1 MLGSVSASCSLA
13 ARRVDE
19 LLLSKVRLGVVAE
32 LLNFDWIAFSEL
44 ARSLDVSNGN
54 LGAHLSKLVDA
65 GYVEEDKSFVNRR
78 PLTRYRLSKRGRQAF
93 AAHVSQLQSMLE
105 SAN

>member
-1 MLGSVSASCSLA
+1 M
-13 ARRVDE
+13 DE
-19 LLLSKVRLGVVAE
+19 LLLSKVRLGIVAE

-65 GYVEEDKSFVNRR
+65 GYVEEEKSFANRR
-78 PLTRYRLSKRGRQAF
+78 PLSRYRLSKRGREAF
-93 AAHVSQLQSMLE
+93 ASHVAELQSLLK
-105 SAN
+105 ATP

>member
-1 MLGSVSASCSLA
+1 M
-13 ARRVDE
+13 DE
-19 LLLSKVRLGVVAE
+19 LLLSKVRLGIVAE

-65 GYVEEDKSFVNRR
+65 GYVEEEKSFANRR
-78 PLTRYRLSKRGRQAF
+78 PLSRYRLTKRGREAF
-93 AAHVSQLQSMLE
+93 ASHVAELQSLLTAT
-105 SAN
+105 S